1 MAKGDFLTR
10 LQTRVR
16 ADTESTAWIGE
27 ILGTYRST
35 ELGGARISKTNH
47 GYRID
52 FDEWSSNLAAEIQMG
67 GDRLLRLISPPWAG
81 AMKML
86 VRDGELV
93 LDAAQ
98 MKYVF
103 KKEE

>member
-1 MAKGDFLTR
+1 MDRGDTGGLIEVRNWAVPVYRR
-10 LQTRVR
+10 LITG
-16 ADTESTAWIGE
+16 TAL
-27 ILGTYRST
+27 ILANGQAIWQPS
-35 ELGGARISKTNH
+35 
-47 GYRID
+47 
-52 FDEWSSNLAAEIQMG
+52 QMG

>member
-1 MAKGDFLTR
+1 MK
-10 LQTRVR
+10 
-16 ADTESTAWIGE
+16 ADAESTAWIEE
-27 ILGTYRST
+27 ILGTYRSA
-35 ELGGARISKTNH
+35 ELGGARVSRNDQ

-52 FDEWSSNLAAEIQMG
+52 FDEWSSNLAAEIQPG

-103 KKEE
+103 KKEQ